1 VNWDKLQ
8 AVNLNLTAI
17 SSFLV
22 VGYLNWN
29 DLLFVLCNC
38 DSFLLF
44 IFLLLLYWSFHMLLQ
59 NRDLQVF
66 DAFDHHIFPI

>member
-1 VNWDKLQ
+1 
-8 AVNLNLTAI
+8 
-17 SSFLV
+17 
-22 VGYLNWN
+22 
-29 DLLFVLCNC
+29 
-38 DSFLLF
+38 LF